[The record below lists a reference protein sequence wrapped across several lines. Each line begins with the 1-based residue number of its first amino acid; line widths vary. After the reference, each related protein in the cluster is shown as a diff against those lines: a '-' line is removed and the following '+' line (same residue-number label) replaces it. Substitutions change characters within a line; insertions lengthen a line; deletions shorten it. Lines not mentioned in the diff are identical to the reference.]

1 MLPRYDKNARRKSYE
16 ALPKGAYVVK
26 ILEAKKERNKKN
38 TGEHLKI
45 SFDIAEGEY
54 ANFYLQ
60 QYKANPN
67 ENKEWPYDAVFR
79 LSIPDDKSKEYVWLN
94 WNTFFADL
102 EDSNDGY
109 VCADEKAM
117 KGKLIGG
124 KFRIEQDDY
133 NGNVYDHTRM
143 CWTCVADDVRN
154 GKAGK
159 MPNDKLIGSSGSAP
173 EVNEGFMNIP
183 DNLEDEGLPFN

>member
-1 MLPRYDKNARRKSYE
+1 MLPRYDKNARRKTYE
-16 ALPKGAYVVK
+16 TLPKGAYVVK

-38 TGEHLKI
+38 NGEHLKI

-60 QYKANPN
+60 QYKANTN

-79 LSIPDDKSKEYVWLN
+79 LNVPDDHSESYVYTN

-102 EDSNDGY
+102 EDSNDGF
-109 VCADEKAM
+109 VCTDEKKM
-117 KGKLIGG
+117 KNKLIGG
-124 KFRIEQDDY
+124 KFRIEQSEY
-133 NGNVYDHTRM
+133 QGNVYDHTRL

-159 MPNDKLIGSSGSAP
+159 MPKDKLLDASGSAP